1 MKKLLLALFLGTII
15 YAQGQVCTIDYSQT
29 SPGIYPD
36 TLPTATVGDFYDTDI
51 SFLFPT
57 DTMGFDFTNFQI
69 VSVNPPMGLDWECS
83 NDANGCNYD
92 PQADP
97 FGCARVWGTPL
108 IPGQYTVEIGVIADL
123 TIQSGNA
130 TSFFVYLEVL
140 PSLQSNAGFS
150 MNPGFGCEDATV
162 DFTNNNPSGNYTPIP
177 NQTQG
182 FLYSWDFG
190 NGSQSTAENPGS
202 QTYTGAGDYYV
213 DYTCIIDTF
222 GFFLDGITINNVSCD
237 DAIGF
242 GEPDIYIYVYD
253 GDDNLVHT
261 TESSPNDNNL
271 PQTHSMNV
279 QLDNPPYYVM
289 VWDDDSDNWTGTADD
304 NCVNGNEGSTASAN
318 LLLPAIDSY
327 GTTTQVGSNGGLNF
341 TYDINKPIVEIDLTD
356 TLTIY
361 SNPPTPIIDVDQN
374 GPVLSTDDL
383 GYSYQWYLDGTPIS
397 GETSTS
403 HTPTTPGLYTVTA
416 VDSNGCF
423 STSQE
428 FDYDNVGLEKMDLL
442 GFNMYPNPASDQVKI
457 VFNPSVE
464 LESVSLLDLTGR
476 TLINESNID
485 KNSIVLN
492 VADQTSGV
500 YIVALKAV
508 SGQVHTSKLVIE

>member
-1 MKKLLLALFLGTII
+1 MKKLLLALFLGTVIC
-15 YAQGQVCTIDYSQT
+15 AQGQVCTIDYSQT

-57 DTMGFDFTNFQI
+57 DTMGYDFTNFQI
-69 VSVNPPMGLDWECS
+69 VSVNAPMGLDWECS

-92 PQADP
+92 PQVDP
-97 FGCARVWGTPL
+97 YGCARVWGTPL
-108 IPGQYTVEIGVIADL
+108 IPGQYDVEIGVIADL
-123 TIQSGNA
+123 SIQSGNS
-130 TSFFVYLEVL
+130 TSFFVHIEVL
-140 PSLQSNAGFS
+140 PSIQSNAGFA

-182 FLYSWDFG
+182 YLYSWDFG
-190 NGSQSTAENPGS
+190 NGSQSSAENPGPE
-202 QTYTGAGDYYV
+202 TYTGAGDYYV
-213 DYTCIIDTF
+213 DYSCIIDTF
-222 GFFLDGITINNVSCD
+222 GFFLEEVTVNNVSCD
-237 DAIGF
+237 DAVGY
-242 GEPDIYIYVYD
+242 GNPDIYLYLFD
-253 GDDNLVHT
+253 GSGTLVHT
-261 TESSPNDNNL
+261 SESNLNDSDL
-271 PQTHSMNV
+271 PTSWGMNV
-279 QLDNPPYYVM
+279 HLNNPPYTLQ
-289 VWDDDSDNWTGTADD
+289 VWDDDSDNLWGTDDD
-304 NCVNGNEGSTASAN
+304 NCVNGNEGSTASASIV
-318 LLLPAIDSY
+318 LPAIDSY

-341 TYDINKPIVEIDLTD
+341 TYNINKPIIEINLTD

-361 SNPPTPIIDVDQN
+361 SNPPTPIINFDQN
-374 GPVLSTDDL
+374 GTILSTDDL

-403 HTPTTPGLYTVTA
+403 HTPITPGLYTVTA
-416 VDSNGCF
+416 VDTNGCF
-423 STSQE
+423 STSEE
-428 FDYDNVGLEKMDLL
+428 FDLEDLGLNNLELL

-457 VFNPSVE
+457 VFDPSVE

-485 KNSIVLN
+485 NSSIVLN

-500 YIVALKAV
+500 YIVALKV
-508 SGQVHTSKLVIE
+508 ISGQTYTSKLVIE